1 MRYIKRK
8 WLFLLGVCVLILS
21 SCRSSKQVATTTD
34 DLKAKEV
41 MWTQKVTSAVV
52 NTGTVTS
59 KMNIELFVD
68 GKRISV
74 GGNCNLKRDE
84 AIQLSVSLLGFMEV
98 GRLELT
104 PDYLLLINR
113 AERQYVK
120 VNYSEIPY
128 LRQVGI
134 DFYSLQALFWSDL
147 FVLGKGN
154 KWSESDFAVTRAG
167 GKVVLQSATNSLL
180 QCSFLVNVLSG
191 LIENSSVT
199 VSGKT
204 RPTGL
209 IWNYEH
215 FVALGDRQ
223 FPDKMKLGILDSGK
237 ETSATISLSNVK
249 WNAKDVELTKE
260 PGSKYRK
267 VDASS
272 LLNKLIKL

>member
-1 MRYIKRK
+1 M
-8 WLFLLGVCVLILS
+8 ILS

-41 MWTQKVTSAVV
+41 MWPQKVTSAVV

-120 VNYSEIPY
+120 VNYSDVPY

-134 DFYSLQALFWSDL
+134 DFYSLQA
-147 FVLGKGN
+147 
-154 KWSESDFAVTRAG
+154 
-167 GKVVLQSATNSLL
+167 
-180 QCSFLVNVLSG
+180 
-191 LIENSSVT
+191 
-199 VSGKT
+199 
-204 RPTGL
+204 
-209 IWNYEH
+209 
-215 FVALGDRQ
+215 
-223 FPDKMKLGILDSGK
+223 
-237 ETSATISLSNVK
+237 
-249 WNAKDVELTKE
+249 
-260 PGSKYRK
+260 
-267 VDASS
+267 
-272 LLNKLIKL
+272 